1 MKKPA
6 NRRLITLAAI
16 LILGAA
22 ALAIAQTQPAQQVE
36 PVQLAMNQEFDR
48 QTLEN
53 YAAVSAELGEIELET
68 AQRLQDVKD
77 QKKAMEIA
85 QEAARKKVSVI
96 EEQGLDLQTYNQID
110 ARVKVDP
117 ELEKEIEQIR
127 ETGGN

>member
-110 ARVKVDP
+110 ARVKVDL

>member
-96 EEQGLDLQTYNQID
+96 EEQGLDLQIYNQID

>member
-53 YAAVSAELGEIELET
+53 YAAVSVELGEIELET
-68 AQRLQDVKD
+68 AQKLQDVKD